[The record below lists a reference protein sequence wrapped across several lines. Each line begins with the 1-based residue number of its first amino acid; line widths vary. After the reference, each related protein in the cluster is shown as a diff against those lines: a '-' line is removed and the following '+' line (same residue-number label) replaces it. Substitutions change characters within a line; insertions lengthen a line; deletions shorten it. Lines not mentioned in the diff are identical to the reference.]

1 MAQNISIKGLN
12 DELKKAGLALR
23 RHMSIIFVV
32 FVLIALVYSIFSVN
46 LILGT
51 PPDEAYRQKKEAESF
66 STRFDEATIKKIDGL
81 KGRQEAGNVDLPSG
95 RINPFA
101 E

>member
-1 MAQNISIKGLN
+1 MSQDISMKSMKEEFQKLGSS
-12 DELKKAGLALR
+12 LR

-32 FVLIALVYSIFSVN
+32 FVLAALIYSIFSVN
-46 LILGT
+46 LILGA
-51 PPDEAYRQKKEAESF
+51 PSDEAYRQKKEAESF

-81 KGRQEAGNVDLPSG
+81 RGRQDAGNIDLPGG

>member
-1 MAQNISIKGLN
+1 MAQDLSLKGISEGLR
-12 DELKKAGLALR
+12 KTGVAIR
-23 RHMSIIFVV
+23 QRMSIIYVV
-32 FVLIALVYSIFSVN
+32 VVLAALIYSIFSVN
-46 LILGT
+46 LILST

-66 STRFDEATIKKIDGL
+66 STRFDEATIKKIDAL
-81 KGRQEAGNVDLPSG
+81 KGRQEATNIELPGG

>member
-1 MAQNISIKGLN
+1 MAQDISLKN
-12 DELKKAGLALR
+12 MTEELKKFGVTLR
-23 RHMSIIFVV
+23 RRMSIIYVV
-32 FVLIALVYSIFSVN
+32 VVLAGLIYTILSVN
-46 LILGT
+46 LILST
-51 PPDEAYRQKKEAESF
+51 PSDAEYRTTKEAESF

-81 KGRQEAGNVDLPSG
+81 KARQEAVNIELPGG

>member
-1 MAQNISIKGLN
+1 MAQDVSIKGMTE
-12 DELKKAGLALR
+12 ELKKTGLALR
-23 RHMSIIFVV
+23 RRMSIIYVV
-32 FVLIALVYSIFSVN
+32 FVLAALVYSIFSVN
-46 LILGT
+46 LILGM
-51 PPDEAYRQKKEAESF
+51 PSDEEYRLKKEAESF

-81 KGRQEAGNVDLPSG
+81 KSRQEAVDIALPGG